1 MRVSLSQHE
10 WNVEFYEKEVLMLK
24 MKATSSQVVWV
35 IILCFVVLMGPS
47 VVKGAENYPTKPVR
61 YVIPHAPGAGNDLLG
76 RMIAAK
82 LSDRLGKQMIVDNRD
97 GAGGRVGV
105 KFASKGAPDGYTLL
119 FTSVSIASSPALYKT
134 EDPLKQFVPVARVA
148 TGPLGI
154 AVHPSVPV
162 RSVKELL
169 DMIKKKPGEVIM
181 ASSSAG
187 SINHM
192 AALYFKVMA
201 NVDFKVVIFKGGGPA
216 IIDLLGGHSHFMFGT
231 LPLLMAQINA
241 GKLIPIGTTGKVRTP
256 MLPNVGVVADV
267 VPGYEISQWWGLF
280 APIGTPAP
288 IVDKLS
294 REIKQVMAVDEVKKQ
309 FLAEGADVDYLGA
322 AEFAPFLRENI
333 AHWYNVVKTANI
345 QAE

>member
-1 MRVSLSQHE
+1 MS
-10 WNVEFYEKEVLMLK
+10 K
-24 MKATSSQVVWV
+24 MKSTLSKV
-35 IILCFVVLMGPS
+35 IGIMILCFVVLMGPS
-47 VVKGAENYPTKPVR
+47 VVRAAEDYPIKPVK

-76 RMIAAK
+76 RMIATK
-82 LSDRLGKQMIVDNRD
+82 LSERLGKQFVVDNRD

-105 KFASKGAPDGYTLL
+105 KFASRGAPDGYTLL

-134 EDPLKQFVPVARVA
+134 EDPLKQFAPIARVA

-154 AVHPSVPV
+154 VVHPSVPA

-169 DMIKKKPGEVIM
+169 DMIKQKPGEVIM

-231 LPLLMAQINA
+231 LPLLMSQINA

-267 VPGYEISQWWGLF
+267 VPGYEMSQWWGLF

-288 IVDKLS
+288 IIDKLGK
-294 REIKQVMAVDEVKKQ
+294 EIKQVMAVDEVKKQ
-309 FLAEGADVDYLGA
+309 FLAEGADVDYLGP
-322 AEFAPFLRENI
+322 AEFGPFLEENI
-333 AHWYNVVKTANI
+333 AHWYKVVKTANI